1 MKKLDYRAIGLGMV
15 LFIFLYC
22 LSWNY
27 ESRLFWTEVSRYRM
41 ATGSSDSFSVGKQ
54 VVYDWKVLFV
64 SFLLRLFSFGIP
76 SILIAFMSKKDPM
89 RNTIAFGI
97 LGAIGVPVFWLV
109 ATGFRGGELIE
120 YPILSLIEV
129 LFSIGVCAMIGLLRS
144 IKTP

>member
-1 MKKLDYRAIGLGMV
+1 
-15 LFIFLYC
+15 
-22 LSWNY
+22 
-27 ESRLFWTEVSRYRM
+27 M